1 MHVSQSMLSGYK
13 SILDISINMLQLA
26 QQADWEKL
34 IELEQLYV
42 NAINELPAITEEQT
56 DKTTLSEQQQIQD
69 CLQQI
74 LHNESEISR
83 LLKERMEELKTLIG
97 TSSRQKSVNQAYHKF
112 ADDESMLPGDI
123 S

>member
-1 MHVSQSMLSGYK
+1 MHVSQSMLSGYQR
-13 SILDISINMLQLA
+13 ILNLSTDMLQLA

-34 IELEQLYV
+34 IELEQQYV
-42 NAINELPAITEEQT
+42 STINELPIDTKEQPYSL
-56 DKTTLSEQQQIQD
+56 TLSEQQQIQD
-69 CLQQI
+69 CLRQI

-83 LLKERMEELKTLIG
+83 LLKARMEELKTLIG

-112 ADDESMLPGDI
+112 ADDESMLPGDV

>member
-1 MHVSQSMLSGYK
+1 MHVSQSMLSGYQR
-13 SILDISINMLQLA
+13 ILNLSTDMLQLA

-34 IELEQLYV
+34 IELEQQYV
-42 NAINELPAITEEQT
+42 STINELPIDTKEQPYSL
-56 DKTTLSEQQQIQD
+56 TLSEQQQIQD

-83 LLKERMEELKTLIG
+83 LLKARMEELKTLIG

-112 ADDESMLPGDI
+112 ADDESMLPGDV

>member
-1 MHVSQSMLSGYK
+1 MHVSQSMLNGYQ
-13 SILDISINMLQLA
+13 SILNLSIDMLQLA

-34 IELEQLYV
+34 IELEQQYV
-42 NAINELPAITEEQT
+42 NAINKLPVITEEQPHNA
-56 DKTTLSEQQQIQD
+56 TLSEQQQIQD
-69 CLQQI
+69 YLQQI

-83 LLKERMEELKTLIG
+83 LLKVRMEELKTLIG

>member
-34 IELEQLYV
+34 IELEQQYV
-42 NAINELPAITEEQT
+42 NAINELPAVTEEQT
-56 DKTTLSEQQQIQD
+56 DKATLSEQQQIQD
-69 CLQQI
+69 CLQKI

-112 ADDESMLPGDI
+112 ADDESMLPGDV